1 MVLRE
6 MALAP
11 KPERRATP
19 AVLIV
24 DDDADVASAL
34 GDALVAAGY
43 RVIAARNGH
52 EALTALERHRP
63 DMMLVDIFMPG
74 MNGAEL
80 LAIVRRSAEW
90 SAIPRVVMTGAND
103 PMIGIRSDAA
113 VIYKPLDLNAL
124 LALVARYC
132 DPPREPAARPR

>member
-1 MVLRE
+1 

-19 AVLIV
+19 TVLIV
-24 DDDADVASAL
+24 EDDDDVASAL
-34 GDALVAAGY
+34 DDALVAAGY
-43 RVIAARNGH
+43 RVIAARDGQ

-113 VIYKPLDLNAL
+113 VIYKPLDLKAL

-132 DPPREPAARPR
+132 DPPREPAARPP